1 MQEKIRLVLDKH
13 IEAVNKLNTE
23 EAIPKLVKTLDS
35 ITFNTLNELYSLRDG
50 RKNGSYEPTE
60 KKGHCC

>member
-1 MQEKIRLVLDKH
+1 MQEKIKLVLDNH
-13 IEAVNKLNTE
+13 IESVNKLNTD
-23 EAIPKLVKTLDS
+23 EAIPYLVKKLDS
-35 ITFNTLNELYSLRDG
+35 ITFNTLNELYALKDG